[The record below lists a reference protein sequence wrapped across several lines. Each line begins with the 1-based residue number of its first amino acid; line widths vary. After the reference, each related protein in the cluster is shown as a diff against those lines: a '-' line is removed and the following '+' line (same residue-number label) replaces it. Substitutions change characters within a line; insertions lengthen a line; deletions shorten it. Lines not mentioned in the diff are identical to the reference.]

1 MPNLSEEYGYV
12 KSAAKLTKYMQLWK
26 SVGVTSVDPDTGET
40 TFTAPSF
47 TASELARKNPNLS
60 RAYQYAIE
68 NYNTFSLTNTSVLT
82 GAAKTPTTVGE
93 SVVSRGAQNVFTI
106 ITALLNGTERI
117 SREITFG
124 MTFEL
129 EFEKTGN
136 FEQSVQ
142 KAVASTQEWL
152 GRYDAAE
159 RPRSWRG
166 PIGKTVGQF
175 KMYAVFMTSWFLRNG
190 YTAIRI
196 SSPLSERMSSI
207 RKLTGVII
215 MGALFHG
222 AVGSPLYSVICSLID
237 LYDWLR
243 DKFGSKED
251 KEEMRQRK
259 AKNPLHAFDADMRFR
274 YDFLPTYFGS
284 TKIPG
289 FDGRD
294 HKLSTVL
301 EKGPISVLSDM
312 NIGSRTSY
320 DGMWIRDWKQGATTN
335 ETLMNFAAANF
346 GPSISVGGN
355 FIKAFDDFGQGKI
368 QRGVE
373 KFAPAFFKAPLVAY
387 RAGEEGYRSQA
398 GDLLLRRSEVS
409 DMNLFAQALGF
420 QPTRLTRIQEMS
432 FKFAEEDKA
441 AQSSRQE
448 VLKRL
453 NTAINTGKP
462 PEEFRKIF
470 KALAKHNRRYPHEA
484 YEIDDD
490 TIERSIENYSNR
502 KELTVRGLY
511 IPETKEDI
519 LFPGVR
525 ATRPPK

>member
-1 MPNLSEEYGYV
+1 
-12 KSAAKLTKYMQLWK
+12 
-26 SVGVTSVDPDTGET
+26 
-40 TFTAPSF
+40 
-47 TASELARKNPNLS
+47 
-60 RAYQYAIE
+60 
-68 NYNTFSLTNTSVLT
+68 
-82 GAAKTPTTVGE
+82 
-93 SVVSRGAQNVFTI
+93 
-106 ITALLNGTERI
+106 
-117 SREITFG
+117 

-387 RAGEEGYRSQA
+387 RASEEGYRSQA
-398 GDLLLRRSEVS
+398 GDLLLRRSEVG

-420 QPTRLTRIQEMS
+420 QPTRLTRIQEMG
-432 FKFAEEDKA
+432 FKFAEED
-441 AQSSRQE
+441 
-448 VLKRL
+448 
-453 NTAINTGKP
+453 
-462 PEEFRKIF
+462 RK
-470 KALAKHNRRYPHEA
+470 
-484 YEIDDD
+484 
-490 TIERSIENYSNR
+490 S
-502 KELTVRGLY
+502 V
-511 IPETKEDI
+511 
-519 LFPGVR
+519 V
-525 ATRPPK
+525 